1 MREARARLRSAMANK
16 KPVDKCV
23 IITGLSG
30 AGKTTALNVLED
42 QGFYAVDNIPPSL
55 LPQLASLLSGNRPAV
70 AAVVDVR
77 TGELLYDI
85 FQSLDELKSSIPEV
99 KVIFLESSEELLV
112 RRFEMTRRRHPLG
125 EGASI
130 LKSIADEKERLAP
143 VRSKADIVIDTTR
156 LQQSDLRERLLL
168 ELGILDRPQTVIVSS
183 FGFKNGVPRDCDYM
197 FDVRLIPNP
206 NYVPELKALSG
217 KDAEIRAYLDKA
229 PEKITFMRELERLA
243 GFVLEQYSKT
253 VKKQPHIAIG
263 CTGGRHR
270 SVAVAE
276 ELAVYLSGIGHSV
289 TLFHRDIDLEAL

>member
-1 MREARARLRSAMANK
+1 MADK
-16 KPVDKCV
+16 KSLDRCV

-30 AGKTTALNVLED
+30 AGKTTALNALDD

-55 LPQLASLLSGNRPAV
+55 LPQLASLLSRNRPDATAGI

-77 TGELLYDI
+77 AGELLHDI
-85 FQSLDELKSSIPEV
+85 FQSLEELKSSIPDV
-99 KVIFLESSEELLV
+99 KVVFLESSEELLV

-130 LKSIADEKERLAP
+130 LKSITDERERLVP

-156 LQQSDLRERLLL
+156 LQQGDLRERLLL

-183 FGFKNGVPRDCDYM
+183 FGFKNGAPRDCDYM
-197 FDVRLIPNP
+197 FDVRLLPNP

-229 PEKITFMRELERLA
+229 PEKITFMRELERMA
-243 GFVLEQYSKT
+243 GFVLEQYAKT
-253 VKKQPHIAIG
+253 VKKQLHIAIG

-270 SVAVAE
+270 SVAIAE
-276 ELAVYLSGIGHSV
+276 ELAAYLSGIGHSV